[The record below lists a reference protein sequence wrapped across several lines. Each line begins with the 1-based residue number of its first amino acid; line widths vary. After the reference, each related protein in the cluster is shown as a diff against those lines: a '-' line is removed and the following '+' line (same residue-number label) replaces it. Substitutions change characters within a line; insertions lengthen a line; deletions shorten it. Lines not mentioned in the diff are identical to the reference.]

1 MENKKNNYKF
11 STSTCYELLKFM
23 SENLGARDDIGMKKL
38 GIMTEDLQDDYD
50 NIKVS
55 KPYSD
60 VAMNNMPFAMTGA
73 MADPTN
79 VGLLALCLN
88 ALPVA
93 MATCDYIRIKN
104 GEKNLNK
111 YANYLVD
118 KTYCNYMIEKM
129 TKKQPFMEFDDIFD
143 KTILLKIKR
152 EMDEQEKAERQ
163 EENVMSR

>member
-38 GIMTEDLQDDYD
+38 GIMTEDLQYDYD
-50 NIKVS
+50 SIKVS

-60 VAMNNMPFAMTGA
+60 VAMDNMPFAVTGA

-79 VGLLALCLN
+79 VGLIALCLN

-104 GEKNLNK
+104 GEKKLK
-111 YANYLVD
+111 AYANNLVD
-118 KTYCNYMIEKM
+118 KTYCNYMLDKM
-129 TKKQPFMEFDDIFD
+129 SKNQPFMEFDQVFD
-143 KTILLKIKR
+143 KTILLKIRR
-152 EMDEQEKAERQ
+152 EMDEQEQAKRQ